1 MQNCRRIGATKS
13 RHRNNPEP
21 GFAGTN
27 YNEPPTK
34 LVLTFAIIAAGL
46 AGRSA
51 LDKILALRGGA
62 ELVALWAQLSAVIE
76 MVTAVASSG
85 VGAGLSVLVAQTAL
99 RDRQLLFLQRALM
112 LGLAVAAPVGCAAAL
127 GGWWFADSI
136 GGSELPRGTMV
147 FAAAAGWVAV
157 VHGVVNSFWLGQ
169 QRRDLMLALALA
181 AAAAALA
188 AGAFAPRGFVLE
200 AITLSQALPS
210 LVAVLVWRRSDAQP
224 RAEDR
229 ALERYLL
236 PGVVIGVLSP
246 LSMLVARSVVADSLS
261 WHESGVLQAL
271 WRISDWIAGFAAGV
285 LSLLYL
291 PRLAA
296 AYPAPGMAPV
306 LRQSVIAVL
315 APCALLFALLFLFYQ
330 PLLEALYDESF
341 RAPPLAAALL
351 FAGSLAR
358 IAAWIPLFGL
368 YAARRTSAI
377 AAGEL
382 LSLPLFAALV
392 AVLGESLTL
401 DAVGALWLASYLA
414 YGAFNFWALRKA

>member
-1 MQNCRRIGATKS
+1 MQDCRRFSPTKT
-13 RHRNNPEP
+13 RHRDNQRA
-21 GFAGTN
+21 GLAGTN
-27 YNEPPTK
+27 YNERPTK
-34 LVLTFAIIAAGL
+34 LALTFGIIAVGL

-62 ELVALWAQLSAVIE
+62 ELVALWAQLSAIIE
-76 MVTAVASSG
+76 MVAAIASSG

-99 RDRQLLFLQRALM
+99 RERQLLFLRRALV
-112 LGLAVAAPVGCAAAL
+112 LGLAVAAPVACVAAL
-127 GGWWFADSI
+127 GGWQFAESI
-136 GGSELPRGTMV
+136 GGPQLARGAMV
-147 FAAAAGWVAV
+147 IAAAAGWIAV
-157 VHGVVNSFWLGQ
+157 IHGVVNSYWLGQ
-169 QRRDLMLALALA
+169 QRRDLMLALAVA

-210 LVAVLVWRRSDAQP
+210 LVALLVWRRSDAQP

-285 LSLLYL
+285 LSVLYL

-296 AYPAPGMAPV
+296 AYPVPGMAAL
-306 LRQSVIAVL
+306 LRRSVIAVL
-315 APCALLFALLFLFYQ
+315 APCALLFAALFAVYQ
-330 PLLEALYDESF
+330 PLLEALYDQSF
-341 RAPPLAAALL
+341 HAPPLAAALL

-368 YAARRTSAI
+368 YAARRTGAI
-377 AAGEL
+377 AVGEL

-392 AVLGESLTL
+392 LALGDRLTL
-401 DAVGALWLASYLA
+401 EAAGAAWLASYLA

>member
-1 MQNCRRIGATKS
+1 MCTGTVPECRRFDPTES
-13 RHRNNPEP
+13 RQPDNSKP
-21 GFAGTN
+21 GLAGRN

-34 LVLTFAIIAAGL
+34 LALTFAIIAAGL

-76 MVTAVASSG
+76 MVAAVASSG
-85 VGAGLSVLVAQTAL
+85 VGAGLSVLVAQTVL
-99 RDRQLLFLQRALM
+99 RDRQVLFLRRAIV
-112 LGLAVAAPVGCAAAL
+112 LGLAVAAPVACAAAL
-127 GGWWFADSI
+127 GGWRFADSI
-136 GGSELPRGTMV
+136 GGNELARGSLV
-147 FAAAAGWVAV
+147 FAAAAGWIAVA
-157 VHGVVNSFWLGQ
+157 HGVVNSFWLGQ

-188 AGAFAPRGFVLE
+188 AGAFAPRGWVLE
-200 AITLSQALPS
+200 AVTLSQALPS
-210 LVAVLVWRRSDAQP
+210 LVALLVWRRSDAQP

-246 LSMLVARSVVADSLS
+246 LSMLVARSVVAESLS

-271 WRISDWIAGFAAGV
+271 WRLSDWIAGFAAGV

-296 AYPAPGMAPV
+296 AYPAPGMGPV
-306 LRQSVIAVL
+306 LRQSAVAVL
-315 APCALLFALLFLFYQ
+315 TPCALLFVLLFLFHQ
-330 PLLEALYDESF
+330 PLLEALYDASF

-351 FAGSLAR
+351 FAGSLVR

-368 YAARRTSAI
+368 YA
-377 AAGEL
+377 
-382 LSLPLFAALV
+382 
-392 AVLGESLTL
+392 
-401 DAVGALWLASYLA
+401 
-414 YGAFNFWALRKA
+414 